1 MTHTEDKTPTEDGI
15 QTEDGV
21 QTEDRVLW
29 RPSPERVA
37 GSVLAEFANR
47 YGPYSGQ
54 ASFDYGGLHRWSI
67 EQPEAFWESVWE
79 FSGVIGEPGDTVFDP
94 GADMRTAR
102 FFPGATLNFAE
113 NLLRRSDSGEAIVAL
128 GEDGRC
134 RRLSWR
140 ELNSEVGALC
150 AWLDEVGLQAG
161 DRVVAVLPNIAET
174 VIAMLAT
181 SALGGVFSSASP
193 DFGEQGLLDRFAQVD
208 PKILIACDGYQYNGK
223 TLDIRERISA
233 VVEQLPS
240 LEHVVIVPYM
250 GLGVPEGVPQG
261 VHEGMSNGMLDW
273 RELLDAR
280 RGRDVRFRTRPFDHP
295 LYIMFTSGTTG
306 KPKCIVHRAGG
317 TLLQHLKEHR
327 LIVGL
332 RPDERVFY
340 FTSCGWMMW
349 NWLVSALACEA
360 TLMLY
365 DGSPFYPD
373 GNRMFDFVQDEGAMF
388 FGTSA
393 KFIDSVKKAGLKPAE
408 THPLPDLETIASTGS
423 PLVPESFDF
432 VYEHIKQDV
441 ALASIS
447 GGTDLLACFVG
458 PNPQGPVYRGEIQ
471 GPALGMAVEIW
482 NDVGERV
489 VEELGELVCTQ
500 PFPTV
505 PLRFWDDPDGT
516 HFKAAYFDKFPGIW
530 CHGDLAIETR
540 HGGYL
545 ILGRS
550 DAVLNPGGVRI
561 GTAEIYRQVEQL
573 DAVLEAVAVGQE
585 WDGDVRVV
593 LFVVLREGVA
603 LTDALTHEIKTC
615 IRAGATPRHV
625 PQVVLAVGDI
635 PRTRSGKI
643 TELAVRDVIHGREVK
658 NVEALANPE
667 ALELFRDLEALG

>member
-1 MTHTEDKTPTEDGI
+1 MT
-15 QTEDGV
+15 
-21 QTEDRVLW
+21 QTEDRILW

-37 GSVLAEFANR
+37 SSVLTEFASR
-47 YGPYSGQ
+47 FGPYVGQ
-54 ASFDYGGLHRWSI
+54 ASVDYHGLHRWSI
-67 EQPEAFWESVWE
+67 EQPEAFWGSVWE
-79 FSGVIGEPGDTVFDP
+79 FGGVIGEPGEIVFES

-134 RRLSWR
+134 RRVTWQ
-140 ELNSEVGALC
+140 ELNDEVGAFG
-150 AWLDEVGLQAG
+150 AWLDEVGLEAG
-161 DRVVAVLPNIAET
+161 DRVVAVLPNIVET
-174 VIAMLAT
+174 VTAMLAT
-181 SALGGVFSSASP
+181 SALGGVFSSSSP
-193 DFGEQGLLDRFAQVD
+193 DFGEPGLLDRFAQVD

-223 TLDIRERISA
+223 TLDIRGRINA
-233 VVEQLPS
+233 VVKQLPTV
-240 LEHVVIVPYM
+240 EQVVIVPYM
-250 GLGVPEGVPQG
+250 HLGVPDE
-261 VHEGMSNGMLDW
+261 MLDW
-273 RELLDAR
+273 SELIDGR
-280 RGRDVRFRTRPFDHP
+280 RGCPPTFRSLPFDHP

-306 KPKCIVHRAGG
+306 TPKCIVHRAGG

-332 RPDERVFY
+332 RPRERVFY
-340 FTSCGWMMW
+340 STTCGWMMW
-349 NWLVSALACEA
+349 NWLVSALACGA
-360 TLMLY
+360 TVMLY

-373 GNRMFDFVQDEGAMF
+373 GNRLFDFLQDERAMF

-393 KFIDSVKKAGLKPAE
+393 KFIDSVKKAGLRPAE

-458 PNPQGPVYRGEIQ
+458 PNPHGPVYRGEIQ
-471 GPALGMAVEIW
+471 GPMLGMAVEIW
-482 NDVGERV
+482 NDAGERV
-489 VEELGELVCTQ
+489 IEERGELVCTQ

-505 PLRFWDDPDGT
+505 PLCFWNDPDGAA
-516 HFKAAYFDKFPGIW
+516 FEAAYFDKFPGIW
-530 CHGDLAIETR
+530 CHGDFALETR

-545 ILGRS
+545 IMGRS

-573 DAVLEAVAVGQE
+573 DAVQEAVAVGQE
-585 WDGDVRVV
+585 WEGDVRVV
-593 LFVVLREGVA
+593 LFVVLCEGLA
-603 LTDALTHEIKTC
+603 LTDALTHEIKTR
-615 IRAGATPRHV
+615 IRTGATPRHV
-625 PQVVLAVGDI
+625 PQVVSAVADI

-667 ALELFRDLEALG
+667 ALEFFRDLDVLA

>member
-1 MTHTEDKTPTEDGI
+1 MT
-15 QTEDGV
+15 
-21 QTEDRVLW
+21 QTEDRTPIDDKILW

-37 GSVLAEFANR
+37 ASVLAEFASR
-47 YGPYSGQ
+47 HGPYAEQ
-54 ASFDYGGLHRWSI
+54 ASFDYDGLHRWSI
-67 EQPEAFWESVWE
+67 EHPEAFWQSVWE
-79 FSGVIGEPGDTVFDP
+79 FGGVIGEPGETVYDP

-134 RRLSWR
+134 RRVSWR
-140 ELNSEVGALC
+140 ELNDEAGALC
-150 AWLDEVGLQAG
+150 VWLDEVGLQAG

-181 SALGGVFSSASP
+181 SALGGVSSSASP

-208 PKILIACDGYQYNGK
+208 PKVLITCDGYQYNGK

-233 VVEQLPS
+233 LVEQLPTV
-240 LEHVVIVPYM
+240 EHVVIVPYM
-250 GLGVPEGVPQG
+250 DLGVPD
-261 VHEGMSNGMLDW
+261 SMLDW
-273 RELLDAR
+273 RELVDAR
-280 RGRDVRFRTRPFDHP
+280 RGRAVRFRSLPFDHP

-327 LIVGL
+327 LLVGL

-340 FTSCGWMMW
+340 FTTCGWMMW

-373 GNRMFDFVQDEGAMF
+373 GNRMFDFVQDERAMF

-408 THPLPDLETIASTGS
+408 THALPDLEIIASTGS

-432 VYEHIKQDV
+432 VYEHIKKDV

-482 NDVGERV
+482 NDAGERV
-489 VEELGELVCTQ
+489 TEELGELVCTE

-505 PLRFWDDPDGT
+505 PLRFWNDPDGAR
-516 HFKAAYFDKFPGIW
+516 FKAAYFDKFPGIW
-530 CHGDLAIETR
+530 CHGDLALETR

-593 LFVVLREGVA
+593 LFVVLREGLA
-603 LTDALTHEIKTC
+603 LTEALTHEIKTR

-658 NVEALANPE
+658 NTEALANPE
-667 ALELFRDLEALG
+667 ALELFRDLEALA

>member
-1 MTHTEDKTPTEDGI
+1 LSTTSHEI
-15 QTEDGV
+15 
-21 QTEDRVLW
+21 LW

-37 GSVLAEFANR
+37 SSVLAEFANR
-47 YGPYSGQ
+47 YGPYAGQ
-54 ASFDYGGLHRWSI
+54 AFFDYHSLYRWSI

-79 FSGVIGEPGDTVFDP
+79 FGGVIGEPGETVFEP
-94 GADMRTAR
+94 GTDMRTAR

-113 NLLRRSDSGEAIVAL
+113 NLLRRSDGGEAIVAL
-128 GEDGRC
+128 REDGRC
-134 RRLSWR
+134 RRVTWQ
-140 ELNSEVGALC
+140 ELNDEVGAFS
-150 AWLDEVGLQAG
+150 AWLDEVGLEAG

-193 DFGEQGLLDRFAQVD
+193 DFGEQGMLDRFAQVD

-223 TLDIRERISA
+223 TVDIRERISA
-233 VVEQLPS
+233 VVKRLPTVEQ
-240 LEHVVIVPYM
+240 VVIVPYVD
-250 GLGVPEGVPQG
+250 LDVPDGVDLSVLD
-261 VHEGMSNGMLDW
+261 GMDLDIPDGMLDW
-273 RELLDAR
+273 SELIDGR
-280 RGRDVRFRTRPFDHP
+280 RGRAPQFRTLPFDHP

-306 KPKCIVHRAGG
+306 IPKCIVHRAGG
-317 TLLQHLKEHR
+317 TLVQHVKEHR
-327 LIVGL
+327 LIAGL

-340 FTSCGWMMW
+340 FTTCGWMMW
-349 NWLVSALACEA
+349 NWLVSALACE
-360 TLMLY
+360 TTVMLY
-365 DGSPFYPD
+365 DGSPFFPD
-373 GNRMFDFVQDEGAMF
+373 GNRMFDFVQDERAMF

-393 KFIDSVKKAGLKPAE
+393 KFIDSVKKAGLRPAE

-432 VYEHIKQDV
+432 VYEHIKHDV

-458 PNPQGPVYRGEIQ
+458 PNSQGPVYRGEIQ

-482 NDVGERV
+482 NDSGERV
-489 VEELGELVCTQ
+489 IEERGELVCTQ

-505 PLRFWDDPDGT
+505 PLCFWNDPDGT
-516 HFKAAYFDKFPGIW
+516 AFEAAYFNKFPGIW
-530 CHGDLAIETR
+530 CHGDFAMETR
-540 HGGYL
+540 NGGYL
-545 ILGRS
+545 IMGRS

-573 DAVLEAVAVGQE
+573 DAVVEAVVVGQE

-593 LFVVLREGVA
+593 LFVVLRKGLV
-603 LTDALTHEIKTC
+603 LTDALTDQIKAR
-615 IRAGATPRHV
+615 IRTGATPRYV
-625 PQVVLAVGDI
+625 PQVVLAVADI

-643 TELAVRDVIHGREVK
+643 TELAVRDIIHGREVN

-667 ALELFRDLEALG
+667 ALECFRDLVPALEDH

>member
-1 MTHTEDKTPTEDGI
+1 MTQTDDKI
-15 QTEDGV
+15 
-21 QTEDRVLW
+21 LW

-37 GSVLAEFANR
+37 ASLLAEFANR

-54 ASFDYGGLHRWSI
+54 ASFEYDGLHRWSI
-67 EQPEAFWESVWE
+67 EQPEAFWESVWK
-79 FSGVIGEPGDTVFDP
+79 FGGVIGEPGDTVFEP

-102 FFPGATLNFAE
+102 FFPGATLNFAD

-134 RRLSWR
+134 RRVSWR
-140 ELNSEVGALC
+140 ELNSEAGALC

-174 VIAMLAT
+174 VIAMLGT

-208 PKILIACDGYQYNGK
+208 PKIVIACDGYQYHGK

-233 VVEQLPS
+233 VVGQLPTVK
-240 LEHVVIVPYM
+240 HVVIVPYM
-250 GLGVPEGVPQG
+250 DLGVPD
-261 VHEGMSNGMLDW
+261 GMLDW

-280 RGRDVRFRTRPFDHP
+280 RGRAVQFRSLPFDHP

-340 FTSCGWMMW
+340 FTTCGWMMW

-373 GNRMFDFVQDEGAMF
+373 GNRMFDFVQDEHAMF

-408 THPLPDLETIASTGS
+408 THPLPDLEIIASTGS

-432 VYEHIKQDV
+432 VYEHIKKDV

-458 PNPQGPVYRGEIQ
+458 RNPQGPVYRGEIQ
-471 GPALGMAVEIW
+471 GPTLGMAVEIW
-482 NDVGERV
+482 NDAGERV
-489 VEELGELVCTQ
+489 TEELGELVCTQ

-505 PLRFWDDPDGT
+505 PLCFWNDLDGT
-516 HFKAAYFDKFPGIW
+516 RFQAAYFDKFPGIW
-530 CHGDLAIETR
+530 CHGDLALETR

-545 ILGRS
+545 IVGRS

-561 GTAEIYRQVEQL
+561 GTAEIYRQVKQL

-593 LFVVLREGVA
+593 LFVVLREGLELSEA
-603 LTDALTHEIKTC
+603 LTQEIKTR
-615 IRAGATPRHV
+615 IRAVATPRHV

-667 ALELFRDLEALG
+667 ALELFHDLEALA

>member
-1 MTHTEDKTPTEDGI
+1 M
-15 QTEDGV
+15 
-21 QTEDRVLW
+21 W
-29 RPSPERVA
+29 RPSRERIA

-47 YGPYSGQ
+47 FGPYAGQ
-54 ASFDYGGLHRWSI
+54 ASFDYDGLHGWSI
-67 EQPEAFWESVWE
+67 EQPKAFWESVWE
-79 FSGVIGEPGDTVFDP
+79 FGGVIGEPGEIVFES

-128 GEDGRC
+128 SEDGHC
-134 RRLSWR
+134 RRVTWQ
-140 ELNSEVGALC
+140 ELNDEVGAFS
-150 AWLDEVGLQAG
+150 AWLEEVGLEAG

-174 VIAMLAT
+174 VSAMLAT

-208 PKILIACDGYQYNGK
+208 PKILIACDGYQYHGK
-223 TLDIRERISA
+223 TVDIRERISA
-233 VVEQLPS
+233 VVKRLPTV
-240 LEHVVIVPYM
+240 EKVVIVPYM
-250 GLGVPEGVPQG
+250 DHAVPD
-261 VHEGMSNGMLDW
+261 GMLDW
-273 RELLDAR
+273 SDLIDAR
-280 RGRDVRFRTRPFDHP
+280 RGHAPQFVRLPFDHP
-295 LYIMFTSGTTG
+295 LYIMFSSGTTG

-317 TLLQHLKEHR
+317 ALLQHLKEHR
-327 LIVGL
+327 LLAGL
-332 RPDERVFY
+332 RPDQRVFY
-340 FTSCGWMMW
+340 FTTCGWMMW

-365 DGSPFYPD
+365 DGSPLYPD
-373 GNRMFDFVQDEGAMF
+373 GNRMFDFVQDERAMF

-393 KFIDSVKKAGLKPAE
+393 KFIDSVKKAGLRPAE

-432 VYEHIKQDV
+432 VYEHIKEDV

-471 GPALGMAVEIW
+471 RSTLGMAVEIW
-482 NDVGERV
+482 NDAGERV
-489 VEELGELVCTQ
+489 IEEHGELVCTQ

-505 PLRFWDDPDGT
+505 PLYFWNDPDGT
-516 HFKAAYFDKFPGIW
+516 AFEAAYFEKFPGIW
-530 CHGDLAIETR
+530 CQGDFALETR

-545 ILGRS
+545 IMGRS

-561 GTAEIYRQVEQL
+561 GTAEVYQQVEQL
-573 DAVLEAVAVGQE
+573 DAVLEAVAIGQQ

-593 LFVVLREGVA
+593 LFVVLREGLV
-603 LTDALTHEIKTC
+603 LTDALTHEIKTR
-615 IRAGATPRHV
+615 IRTGTTPRHV
-625 PQVVLAVGDI
+625 PKIVLAVADI

-643 TELAVRDVIHGREVK
+643 TELAVRDVIHGREVG
-658 NVEALANPE
+658 NVEALENPD
-667 ALELFRDLEALG
+667 ALECFRDLDALE

>member
-1 MTHTEDKTPTEDGI
+1 MSTTSTQI
-15 QTEDGV
+15 
-21 QTEDRVLW
+21 LW

-37 GSVLAEFANR
+37 SSVLAEFTNR
-47 YGPYSGQ
+47 YGPYAGQ
-54 ASFDYGGLHRWSI
+54 ASFDYNGLYRWSI

-79 FSGVIGEPGDTVFDP
+79 FGGVIGDPGEIVFEP

-134 RRLSWR
+134 RRVTWR
-140 ELNSEVGALC
+140 ELNDEVGAFS
-150 AWLDEVGLQAG
+150 AWLEETDLKAG

-174 VIAMLAT
+174 VSAMLAT

-193 DFGEQGLLDRFAQVD
+193 DFGGRGLLDRFAQVD

-223 TLDIRERISA
+223 RVDIRERIGA
-233 VVEQLPS
+233 VVKQLPTV
-240 LEHVVIVPYM
+240 EHVVIVPYM
-250 GLGVPEGVPQG
+250 DLGVPD
-261 VHEGMSNGMLDW
+261 GMLDW
-273 RELLDAR
+273 SELLDAR
-280 RGRDVRFRTRPFDHP
+280 PGRTPQFRPLPFDHP
-295 LYIMFTSGTTG
+295 LYIVFTSGTTG
-306 KPKCIVHRAGG
+306 IPKCIVHRAGG
-317 TLLQHLKEHR
+317 TLVQHLKEHR
-327 LIVGL
+327 LIAGL
-332 RPDERVFY
+332 RPNERVFY
-340 FTSCGWMMW
+340 FTTCGWMMW

-360 TLMLY
+360 TVMLY
-365 DGSPFYPD
+365 DGSPFFPD

-393 KFIDSVKKAGLKPAE
+393 KFIDSVKKAGLRPAE

-458 PNPQGPVYRGEIQ
+458 ANPQGPVYRGEIQ

-482 NDVGERV
+482 NDAGERV
-489 VEELGELVCTQ
+489 IEERGELVCTQ
-500 PFPTV
+500 AFPTV
-505 PLRFWDDPDGT
+505 PLCFWNDPDGT
-516 HFKAAYFDKFPGIW
+516 AFEAAYFDKFPGIW
-530 CHGDLAIETR
+530 CHGDFALETR

-545 ILGRS
+545 IMGRS
-550 DAVLNPGGVRI
+550 DAVLNPRGVRI
-561 GTAEIYRQVEQL
+561 GTAEIYQQVEQL
-573 DAVLEAVAVGQE
+573 DAVLEAVAIGQE

-593 LFVVLREGVA
+593 LFVVLREGLA
-603 LTDALTHEIKTC
+603 LTDALTHEIKTR
-615 IRAGATPRHV
+615 IRTGATPRHV
-625 PQVVLAVGDI
+625 PQVVLAVADI

-643 TELAVRDVIHGREVK
+643 TELAVRDIIHGREVK

-667 ALELFRDLEALG
+667 ALECFRDLVPALDGH

>member
-1 MTHTEDKTPTEDGI
+1 MDRS
-15 QTEDGV
+15 
-21 QTEDRVLW
+21 QTEDRILW
-29 RPSPERVA
+29 SPSPERVA

-47 YGPYSGQ
+47 YGPYAGQ
-54 ASFDYGGLHRWSI
+54 ASFDYAGLHRWSI

-79 FSGVIGEPGDTVFDP
+79 FGGVIGDPGDTVYEP

-113 NLLRRSDSGEAIVAL
+113 NLLRRSDAGEAIVAL
-128 GEDGRC
+128 AEDGRC
-134 RRLSWR
+134 RRVTWQ
-140 ELNSEVGALC
+140 ELNDEVGALS

-174 VIAMLAT
+174 VSAMLAT

-208 PKILIACDGYQYNGK
+208 PKVLIACDGYQYNGK

-233 VVEQLPS
+233 VVKQLPTVQ
-240 LEHVVIVPYM
+240 HVVIVPYM
-250 GLGVPEGVPQG
+250 DLGVPD
-261 VHEGMSNGMLDW
+261 GMLDW

-280 RGRDVRFRTRPFDHP
+280 RGTAPQFRPLPFDHP

-317 TLLQHLKEHR
+317 TLVQHLKEHR

-332 RPDERVFY
+332 RPGERVFY
-340 FTSCGWMMW
+340 FTTCGWMMW
-349 NWLVSALACEA
+349 NWLVSALAAEA
-360 TLMLY
+360 TLLLY

-373 GNRMFDFVQDEGAMF
+373 GTRIFDFVQDERAMF

-393 KFIDSVKKAGLKPAE
+393 KFIDSVKKAGLKPVE
-408 THPLPDLETIASTGS
+408 THPLPDLKTIASTGS

-471 GPALGMAVEIW
+471 APALGMAVEIW
-482 NDVGERV
+482 NDAGEPV
-489 VEELGELVCTQ
+489 IEELGELVCTQ

-505 PLRFWDDPDGT
+505 PLHFWNDPDGT
-516 HFKAAYFDKFPGIW
+516 AFEAAYFDKFPGTW
-530 CHGDLAIETR
+530 CHGDLALETR

-545 ILGRS
+545 IVGRS
-550 DAVLNPGGVRI
+550 DAVLMPGGVRI

-593 LFVVLREGVA
+593 LFVVLREGLEMSEA
-603 LTDALTHEIKTC
+603 LTQEIKTQ

-625 PQVVLAVGDI
+625 PQIVLAVADI

-643 TELAVRDVIHGREVK
+643 TELAVRDIIHGREVK

-667 ALELFRDLEALG
+667 ALEYFRDLDALG

>member
-1 MTHTEDKTPTEDGI
+1 MT
-15 QTEDGV
+15 
-21 QTEDRVLW
+21 QTEDRTPIDDRILW

-37 GSVLAEFANR
+37 ASVLAEFASR
-47 YGPYSGQ
+47 HGPYAEQ
-54 ASFDYGGLHRWSI
+54 ASFDYDGLHRWAI
-67 EQPEAFWESVWE
+67 EHPEAFWQSVWE
-79 FSGVIGEPGDTVFDP
+79 FGGVIGEPGETVFDP

-134 RRLSWR
+134 RRVSWR
-140 ELNSEVGALC
+140 ELNDEAGALC

-208 PKILIACDGYQYNGK
+208 PKVLITCDGYQYNGK

-233 VVEQLPS
+233 LVEQLPTV
-240 LEHVVIVPYM
+240 EHVVIVPYM
-250 GLGVPEGVPQG
+250 DLGVPD
-261 VHEGMSNGMLDW
+261 SMLDW
-273 RELLDAR
+273 RELVDAR
-280 RGRDVRFRTRPFDHP
+280 RGRAVRSRSLPFDHP

-327 LIVGL
+327 LLVGL

-340 FTSCGWMMW
+340 FTTCGWMMW

-373 GNRMFDFVQDEGAMF
+373 GNRMFDFVQDERAMF

-408 THPLPDLETIASTGS
+408 THALPDLEIIASTGS

-432 VYEHIKQDV
+432 VYEHIKKDV

-482 NDVGERV
+482 NDAGERV

-505 PLRFWDDPDGT
+505 PLRFWNDPDGAR
-516 HFKAAYFDKFPGIW
+516 FKAAYFDKFPGIW
-530 CHGDLAIETR
+530 CHGDLALETR

-593 LFVVLREGVA
+593 LFVVLREGLA
-603 LTDALTHEIKTC
+603 LTETLTHEIKTR

-658 NVEALANPE
+658 NTEALANPE
-667 ALELFRDLEALG
+667 ALELFRDLEALA

>member
-1 MTHTEDKTPTEDGI
+1 
-15 QTEDGV
+15 
-21 QTEDRVLW
+21 
-29 RPSPERVA
+29 
-37 GSVLAEFANR
+37 
-47 YGPYSGQ
+47 
-54 ASFDYGGLHRWSI
+54 
-67 EQPEAFWESVWE
+67 
-79 FSGVIGEPGDTVFDP
+79 
-94 GADMRTAR
+94 
-102 FFPGATLNFAE
+102 
-113 NLLRRSDSGEAIVAL
+113 
-128 GEDGRC
+128 
-134 RRLSWR
+134 
-140 ELNSEVGALC
+140 
-150 AWLDEVGLQAG
+150 
-161 DRVVAVLPNIAET
+161 
-174 VIAMLAT
+174 
-181 SALGGVFSSASP
+181 
-193 DFGEQGLLDRFAQVD
+193 
-208 PKILIACDGYQYNGK
+208 
-223 TLDIRERISA
+223 
-233 VVEQLPS
+233 
-240 LEHVVIVPYM
+240 
-250 GLGVPEGVPQG
+250 
-261 VHEGMSNGMLDW
+261 
-273 RELLDAR
+273 
-280 RGRDVRFRTRPFDHP
+280 
-295 LYIMFTSGTTG
+295 MFTSGTTG

-327 LIVGL
+327 LLVGL

-340 FTSCGWMMW
+340 VTTCGWMMW

-373 GNRMFDFVQDEGAMF
+373 GNRMFDFVQDERAMF

-408 THPLPDLETIASTGS
+408 THALPDLEIIASTGS

-432 VYEHIKQDV
+432 VYEYIKKDV

-482 NDVGERV
+482 NDAGERV
-489 VEELGELVCTQ
+489 VEELGELVCTR

-505 PLRFWDDPDGT
+505 PLRFWNDPDGT
-516 HFKAAYFDKFPGIW
+516 RFKAAYFDKFPGIW
-530 CHGDLAIETR
+530 CHGDLALETR

-593 LFVVLREGVA
+593 LFVVLREGVV
-603 LTDALTHEIKTC
+603 LTDALTQEIKTR

-667 ALELFRDLEALG
+667 ALELFRDLEALA

>member
-1 MTHTEDKTPTEDGI
+1 MTQTKDRTPIDDKI
-15 QTEDGV
+15 
-21 QTEDRVLW
+21 LW

-37 GSVLAEFANR
+37 ASVLAEFASR
-47 YGPYSGQ
+47 HGPYAEQ
-54 ASFDYGGLHRWSI
+54 ASFDYDGLHRWSI
-67 EQPEAFWESVWE
+67 EHPEAFWQSVWE
-79 FSGVIGEPGDTVFDP
+79 FGGVIGEPGDTVFDP

-134 RRLSWR
+134 RRVSWR
-140 ELNSEVGALC
+140 ELNDEAGALC

-208 PKILIACDGYQYNGK
+208 PKILITCDGYQYNGK

-233 VVEQLPS
+233 LVEQLPTV
-240 LEHVVIVPYM
+240 EHVVIVPYM
-250 GLGVPEGVPQG
+250 DLGVPDR
-261 VHEGMSNGMLDW
+261 MLDW
-273 RELLDAR
+273 RELVDAR
-280 RGRDVRFRTRPFDHP
+280 RGRAVRFRSLPFDHP

-327 LIVGL
+327 LLVGL

-340 FTSCGWMMW
+340 FTTCGWMMW

-373 GNRMFDFVQDEGAMF
+373 GNRMFDFVQDERAMF

-408 THPLPDLETIASTGS
+408 THALPDLEIIASTGS

-432 VYEHIKQDV
+432 VYEHIKKDV

-482 NDVGERV
+482 NDAGERV

-505 PLRFWDDPDGT
+505 PLRFWNDPDGAR
-516 HFKAAYFDKFPGIW
+516 FKAAYFNKFPGIW
-530 CHGDLAIETR
+530 CHGDLALETR

-593 LFVVLREGVA
+593 LFVVLREGLA
-603 LTDALTHEIKTC
+603 LTEALTHEIKTR

-658 NVEALANPE
+658 NTEALANPE
-667 ALELFRDLEALG
+667 ALELFRDLEALA

>member
-1 MTHTEDKTPTEDGI
+1 MTQTDDKI
-15 QTEDGV
+15 M
-21 QTEDRVLW
+21 W

-37 GSVLAEFANR
+37 TSVLAEFANH
-47 YGPYSGQ
+47 YGPYAGQ
-54 ASFDYGGLHRWSI
+54 ASFDYGGLHRWSL

-79 FSGVIGEPGDTVFDP
+79 FGGVIGEPGDTVFEP
-94 GADMRTAR
+94 GTDMRTAR

-113 NLLRRSDSGEAIVAL
+113 NILRRSDSGEAIVAL
-128 GEDGRC
+128 SEDGRC
-134 RRLSWR
+134 RRVSWR
-140 ELNSEVGALC
+140 ELNSEAGALC

-174 VIAMLAT
+174 VIAMLGAT
-181 SALGGVFSSASP
+181 ALGGVFSSASP

-208 PKILIACDGYQYNGK
+208 PRIVIACDGYQYNGE

-233 VVEQLPS
+233 VVERLPTV
-240 LEHVVIVPYM
+240 EHVVIVPYM
-250 GLGVPEGVPQG
+250 DLGVPD
-261 VHEGMSNGMLDW
+261 GMLDW

-280 RGRDVRFRTRPFDHP
+280 HGRAVQFRSLPFDHP

-340 FTSCGWMMW
+340 FTTCGWMMW

-373 GNRMFDFVQDEGAMF
+373 GNRMFDFVQDERAMF

-393 KFIDSVKKAGLKPAE
+393 KFIDSVKKAGLRPAE

-432 VYEHIKQDV
+432 VYGHIKKDV

-458 PNPQGPVYRGEIQ
+458 PNPQGPVFRGEIQ

-482 NDVGERV
+482 NDAGERV

-500 PFPTV
+500 PFPTM
-505 PLRFWDDPDGT
+505 PLCLWNDLDGT
-516 HFKAAYFDKFPGIW
+516 RFKAAYFDKFPGIW
-530 CHGDLAIETR
+530 CHGDLALETR

-545 ILGRS
+545 IVGRS

-593 LFVVLREGVA
+593 LFVVLREGLV
-603 LTDALTHEIKTC
+603 LTDALTHEIKTR
-615 IRAGATPRHV
+615 IRAGSTPHHV
-625 PQVVLAVGDI
+625 PHVVLAVGDI

-643 TELAVRDVIHGREVK
+643 AELAVRDVIHGREVK

-667 ALELFRDLEALG
+667 ALEYFRDLDALE

>member
-1 MTHTEDKTPTEDGI
+1 MTRPEDKI
-15 QTEDGV
+15 
-21 QTEDRVLW
+21 LW

-37 GSVLAEFANR
+37 SSVLAEFASR
-47 YGPYSGQ
+47 HGPYVGQ
-54 ASFDYGGLHRWSI
+54 PSFDYGGLHRWSI
-67 EQPEAFWESVWE
+67 EQPETFWKSIWE
-79 FSGVIGEPGDTVFDP
+79 FGGVIGEPGDTVYEP
-94 GADMRTAR
+94 GTDMHKAR
-102 FFPGATLNFAE
+102 FFPDATLNFAE

-134 RRLSWR
+134 RRVTWQ
-140 ELNSEVGALC
+140 ELNIEAGAFC
-150 AWLDEVGLQAG
+150 AWLDEAGLEAG

-174 VIAMLAT
+174 VSVMLGT
-181 SALGGVFSSASP
+181 TALGGVFSSASP
-193 DFGEQGLLDRFAQVD
+193 DFGEQGMLDRFAQVG
-208 PKILIACDGYQYNGK
+208 PKIMIACDGYQYNGK
-223 TLDIRERISA
+223 TVDIRERISA
-233 VVEQLPS
+233 VVKRLPTVEQ
-240 LEHVVIVPYM
+240 VVIVPYM
-250 GLGVPEGVPQG
+250 DLGVPD
-261 VHEGMSNGMLDW
+261 GMLDW

-280 RGRDVRFRTRPFDHP
+280 RGRAPQFHPLPFDHP

-317 TLLQHLKEHR
+317 CLLQHLKEQR
-327 LIVGL
+327 LNVGL
-332 RPDERVFY
+332 RPNERVFY
-340 FTSCGWMMW
+340 FTTCGWMMW
-349 NWLVSALACEA
+349 NWLVSALASEA

-373 GNRMFDFVQDEGAMF
+373 GNRMFDFVQDERAMF

-408 THPLPDLETIASTGS
+408 THPLPDLETLASTGS

-441 ALASIS
+441 ALNSIS

-471 GPALGMAVEIW
+471 APALGMAVEIW
-482 NDVGERV
+482 NDAGERV
-489 VEELGELVCTQ
+489 IEELGELVCTQ

-505 PLRFWDDPDGT
+505 PLCFWNDPDGT
-516 HFKAAYFDKFPGIW
+516 HFKSAYFDKFPGIW
-530 CHGDLAIETR
+530 CHGDLALETR

-545 ILGRS
+545 IMGRS

-573 DAVLEAVAVGQE
+573 DGVLEAVAVAQE
-585 WDGDVRVV
+585 WEDDVRVV
-593 LFVVLREGVA
+593 LFVVLREGLA
-603 LTDALTHEIKTC
+603 LTEALTHEIKTR

-625 PQVVLAVGDI
+625 PQVVLAVADI

-643 TELAVRDVIHGREVK
+643 TELAVRDIIHGREVK

-667 ALELFRDLEALG
+667 ALDCFRNLDALG

>member
-1 MTHTEDKTPTEDGI
+1 MTQI
-15 QTEDGV
+15 
-21 QTEDRVLW
+21 EDRILW

-37 GSVLAEFANR
+37 SSVLTEFASR
-47 YGPYSGQ
+47 FGPYVGQ
-54 ASFDYGGLHRWSI
+54 ASVDYHGLHRWSI
-67 EQPEAFWESVWE
+67 EQPEAFWGSVWE
-79 FSGVIGEPGDTVFDP
+79 FGGVIGEPGEIVFES

-134 RRLSWR
+134 RRVTWQ
-140 ELNSEVGALC
+140 ELNDEVGAFG
-150 AWLDEVGLQAG
+150 AWLDEVGLEAG
-161 DRVVAVLPNIAET
+161 DRVVAVLPNIVET
-174 VIAMLAT
+174 VTAMLAT
-181 SALGGVFSSASP
+181 SALGGVFSSSSP
-193 DFGEQGLLDRFAQVD
+193 DFGEPGLLDRFAQVD

-223 TLDIRERISA
+223 TLDIRGRINA
-233 VVEQLPS
+233 VVKQLPTV
-240 LEHVVIVPYM
+240 EQVVIVPYM
-250 GLGVPEGVPQG
+250 HLGVPDE
-261 VHEGMSNGMLDW
+261 MLDW
-273 RELLDAR
+273 SELIDGR
-280 RGRDVRFRTRPFDHP
+280 RGCPPTFRSLPFDHP

-306 KPKCIVHRAGG
+306 TPKCIVHRAGG

-332 RPDERVFY
+332 RPRERVFY
-340 FTSCGWMMW
+340 STTCGWMMW
-349 NWLVSALACEA
+349 NWLVSALACGA
-360 TLMLY
+360 TVMLY

-373 GNRMFDFVQDEGAMF
+373 GNRLFDFLQDERAMF

-393 KFIDSVKKAGLKPAE
+393 KFIDSVKKAGLRPAE

-458 PNPQGPVYRGEIQ
+458 PNPHGPVYRGEIQ
-471 GPALGMAVEIW
+471 GPMLGMAVEIW
-482 NDVGERV
+482 NDAGERV
-489 VEELGELVCTQ
+489 IEERGELVCTQ

-505 PLRFWDDPDGT
+505 PLCFWNDPDGAA
-516 HFKAAYFDKFPGIW
+516 FEAAYFDKFPGIW
-530 CHGDLAIETR
+530 CHGDFALETR

-545 ILGRS
+545 IMGRS

-573 DAVLEAVAVGQE
+573 DAVQEAVAVGQE
-585 WDGDVRVV
+585 WEGDVRVV
-593 LFVVLREGVA
+593 LFVVLCEGLA
-603 LTDALTHEIKTC
+603 LTDALTHEIKTR
-615 IRAGATPRHV
+615 IRTGATPRHV
-625 PQVVLAVGDI
+625 PQVVSAVADI

-667 ALELFRDLEALG
+667 ALEFFRDLDVLA

>member
-1 MTHTEDKTPTEDGI
+1 MSTTSTEI
-15 QTEDGV
+15 
-21 QTEDRVLW
+21 LW

-37 GSVLAEFANR
+37 SSVLAEFANR
-47 YGPYSGQ
+47 YGPYAGQ
-54 ASFDYGGLHRWSI
+54 TSFDYDGLYRWSI
-67 EQPEAFWESVWE
+67 EQPEAFWESVWK
-79 FSGVIGEPGDTVFDP
+79 FGGVIGEPGDIVFEP

-113 NLLRRSDSGEAIVAL
+113 NLLRSSDSGEAIVAL

-134 RRLSWR
+134 RRVTWQK
-140 ELNSEVGALC
+140 LNEEVGALG
-150 AWLDEVGLQAG
+150 AWLDEVGVEPG

-174 VIAMLAT
+174 VSAMLAT

-193 DFGEQGLLDRFAQVD
+193 DFGGQGLLDRFAQVD
-208 PKILIACDGYQYNGK
+208 PKILIACDGYRYDGK
-223 TLDIRERISA
+223 RVDIRERIGA
-233 VVEQLPS
+233 VVKQLPTV
-240 LEHVVIVPYM
+240 EHVVIVPYM
-250 GLGVPEGVPQG
+250 DLGVPD
-261 VHEGMSNGMLDW
+261 GMLDW
-273 RELLDAR
+273 SELLDAR
-280 RGRDVRFRTRPFDHP
+280 SGRAPKFRSLPFDHP

-306 KPKCIVHRAGG
+306 TPKCIVHRAGG

-340 FTSCGWMMW
+340 FTTCGWMMW

-360 TLMLY
+360 TVMLY

-393 KFIDSVKKAGLKPAE
+393 KFIDSVTKAGLRPAE

-423 PLVPESFDF
+423 PLVTESFDF
-432 VYEHIKQDV
+432 VYEHIEQDV

-447 GGTDLLACFVG
+447 GGTDFLACFVG

-482 NDVGERV
+482 NDAGERV
-489 VEELGELVCTQ
+489 IEERGELVCTQ

-505 PLRFWDDPDGT
+505 PLCFWNDPDGT
-516 HFKAAYFDKFPGIW
+516 AYEAAYFDKFPGIW
-530 CHGDLAIETR
+530 CHGDFAMETR

-545 ILGRS
+545 IMGRS

-573 DAVLEAVAVGQE
+573 DAVVEAVAVGQAWE
-585 WDGDVRVV
+585 GDVRVV
-593 LFVVLREGVA
+593 LFVVLREGLA
-603 LTDALTHEIKTC
+603 LTDALTDEIKTR
-615 IRAGATPRHV
+615 IRTGTTTRHV
-625 PQVVLAVGDI
+625 PQVVLEVADI

-643 TELAVRDVIHGREVK
+643 TELAVRDVIHGREVN

-667 ALELFRDLEALG
+667 ALECFRDLDALDQDVLE